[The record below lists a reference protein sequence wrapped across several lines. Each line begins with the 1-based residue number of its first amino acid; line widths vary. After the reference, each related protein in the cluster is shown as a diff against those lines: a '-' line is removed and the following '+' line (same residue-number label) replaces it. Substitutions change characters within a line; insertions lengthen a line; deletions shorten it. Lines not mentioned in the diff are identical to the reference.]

1 MNFSTLCTVLVTFG
15 PETPEITL
23 LKRTIFA
30 AIQPQFDDD
39 LHSSRWRS
47 ETDWKIAIFIS
58 EE

>member
-1 MNFSTLCTVLVTFG
+1 MSEF
-15 PETPEITL
+15 TL
-23 LKRTIFA
+23 LKRAIFA
-30 AIQPQFDDD
+30 AIRPQCDDD